1 MNRIGRAY
9 DGFGAWIAGAEHA
22 TRSLSLLRIVYA
34 LAMLAFLLPSFA
46 DRSMLWGRASTWID
60 PEMKRNRW
68 IFFDTLFQKGSPVL
82 FDLAYLALILLV
94 LLFLAGVRTRIVTPV
109 LLLFWVSLQSNNTY
123 VNNGG
128 DTLMRITLVFLVFA
142 NLGEHYSFDAW
153 WRRRRARDG
162 AARLPRSAPRF
173 PLARTALHN
182 TALLLC
188 MAQIVFVYTVS
199 GFYKLMGETWLDGTA
214 LYYALTLADFRV
226 YPLVNELVWQSSPA
240 IIAATWVST
249 VAQLGFLPLV
259 LWRRTR
265 HLVVLVLLGMHAGIA
280 LLLGLVPFS
289 LAMIALDLLFVSD
302 AAWSRLAR
310 CCADVWDRVLAPWRR
325 ASPTATEQQH
335 PGRSRYSSGS
345 AR

>member
-1 MNRIGRAY
+1 MNRISRAY
-9 DGFGAWIAGAEHA
+9 DDFGTWVKSAEHA
-22 TRSLSLLRIVYA
+22 TRSLSLLRIIYA
-34 LAMLAFLLPSFA
+34 IAMLAFLLPSFA
-46 DRSMLWGRASTWID
+46 DRSMLWGRASSWID
-60 PEMKRNRW
+60 PEMRRNRW
-68 IFFDTLFQKGSPVL
+68 ILFDTLFQKSSPLL

-94 LLFLAGVRTRIVTPV
+94 LLFLAGFRTRIVTPI

-128 DTLMRITLVFLVFA
+128 DALMRITLLFLLFA
-142 NLGEHYSFDAW
+142 NLSEHYSFDAW
-153 WRRRRARDG
+153 WRRRRREARG
-162 AARLPRSAPRF
+162 KSARTIRTVRRQPRF
-173 PLARTALHN
+173 SAARTALHN

-199 GFYKLMGETWLDGTA
+199 GVYKLMGETWLDGTA
-214 LYYALTLADFRV
+214 LYYALTLLDFKV
-226 YPLVNELVWQSSPA
+226 YPLVNELMWQSSPA

-265 HLVVLVLLGMHAGIA
+265 HLVVVVLLGMHAGIA

-302 AAWSRLAR
+302 AAWNRFGRLWTDMRERAF
-310 CCADVWDRVLAPWRR
+310 APWRR
-325 ASPTATEQQH
+325 AEPTAAEQ
-335 PGRSRYSSGS
+335 
-345 AR
+345 